1 MRIGSKFC
9 NLQLELSSDNK
20 SQSDVIDRPL
30 SFISSSGLSSNTPA
44 SKHLHPL
51 FVPLVSVVL
60 VVIYRS
66 VSGQC
71 RENIKFNVL
80 RVRTKVIFV
89 LLGWAG
95 RGEGA
100 GVLRKM

>member
-30 SFISSSGLSSNTPA
+30 SSISSSGLSSIQIPRTRYLYYTTRLGSA
-44 SKHLHPL
+44 S
-51 FVPLVSVVL
+51 F
-60 VVIYRS
+60 IFRS

-71 RENIKFNVL
+71 RDNIKFNVL

-89 LLGWAG
+89 LLGLAG
-95 RGEGA
+95 LSGGRRP
-100 GVLRKM
+100 VF